1 MKAKIHPSILKG
13 EVTAPPSKSCT
24 HRALIAAA
32 LAAGTSIIKNPLLSR
47 DILETVRALEVLG
60 ARFDQSPERI
70 TVHGVKLER
79 FASLTLE
86 IPASGST
93 LRMLVP
99 LLTIFTPR
107 LEIRTTPRLLER
119 IATPDLK
126 QLKGLDF
133 SFQED
138 RLLVSGKFEARV
150 LEIEPVLTTQWLS
163 GAILALPFLPPGTVL
178 KTAHPL
184 RSPSYPA
191 LTLEVGK
198 AFGVDFSEREGNLT
212 VTRPG
217 GYKASRYSVEGDW
230 SAAANWLV
238 AGCFSPGLRVGGLN
252 PSSLQPD
259 SSILPLLSAMGAELR
274 LENGFYAFS
283 GTAPVDAAIDV
294 SQTPDLFPVLAAF
307 ASVRP
312 GETRI
317 RGLEKLKY
325 KESDRAEKM
334 VAGLKKIG
342 AEIEI
347 SGGEVR
353 ALGKEVLAGGEE
365 VDVAGDHR
373 LLMAFTALSG
383 KIRAP
388 IVLDSAEGVAKS
400 YPGFFETF
408 VSLGGKMEK
417 L

>member
-1 MKAKIHPSILKG
+1 M
-13 EVTAPPSKSCT
+13 
-24 HRALIAAA
+24 
-32 LAAGTSIIKNPLLSR
+32 
-47 DILETVRALEVLG
+47 
-60 ARFDQSPERI
+60 
-70 TVHGVKLER
+70 
-79 FASLTLE
+79 
-86 IPASGST
+86 
-93 LRMLVP
+93 
-99 LLTIFTPR
+99 
-107 LEIRTTPRLLER
+107 
-119 IATPDLK
+119 
-126 QLKGLDF
+126 
-133 SFQED
+133 
-138 RLLVSGKFEARV
+138 
-150 LEIEPVLTTQWLS
+150 
-163 GAILALPFLPPGTVL
+163 
-178 KTAHPL
+178 
-184 RSPSYPA
+184 
-191 LTLEVGK
+191 
-198 AFGVDFSEREGNLT
+198 
-212 VTRPG
+212 
-217 GYKASRYSVEGDW
+217 
-230 SAAANWLV
+230 
-238 AGCFSPGLRVGGLN
+238 
-252 PSSLQPD
+252 
-259 SSILPLLSAMGAELR
+259 
-274 LENGFYAFS
+274 ENGFYAFS